1 VAQLPAGTNLS
12 IATVDELYEL
22 VGVENIRQWPARYPN
37 GNPAKPRDGYTTEG
51 TGIAQKGTPTFTALP
66 TNVNVCCD
74 GDDAVEPAAEKDGT
88 LCSNGN
94 RLVGGG
100 SMEPF
105 GTTFNFTVSCSS
117 IPPVMINGYGP
128 LKSPNTWVGDGLN
141 RFTPARSYW
150 ETSVPAGVH
159 GVSRA
164 AQWNLTDPVQWK
176 VHAYHPIEW
185 GNWGFEVSSYTQDE
199 DGGGS
204 IMFARGGN
212 QEARGGGS
220 GIGAQYYSGILE
232 ELDDGN
238 EFYYDR
244 KNNALYWSPPPPPPP
259 PSSSRS
265 STPRTALPL
274 TTAPSRARAA
284 SPPAPSTALVVPQL
298 ARLIEIVGSSNVNP
312 VTNVKIVG
320 FTLQHTAPTFCCEYP
335 YESVSGGDW
344 SIHRGGMIFVENATD
359 SEVSE
364 CVLDSPGGNGIF
376 LSGYSQ
382 RILITK
388 NEVKNSG
395 DSSIA
400 AVGYTALMDGRDAT
414 YPYNN
419 TFSYNHLHDWGVW
432 GKQTSAIFFGM
443 TREQIFDHNI
453 IHTGPRAGINQND
466 GFAGGNTFSYN
477 LVFNTVLDTGD
488 HGNFNSWDRKPW
500 LWSEDPHNPKSQ
512 VHMVPQQHHIKHNF
526 IIRTSFLGP
535 SNNLYSIDHDDGSS
549 MYNDTFNFLV
559 YGGIK
564 FRDGLSKHASGN
576 FMAFPNGPDTR
587 EVPFAAQCQ
596 GNNNSYV
603 DNTVVSGT
611 GQFYGSCAKYKDSD
625 PTDHV
630 TIDFNSYFSPGANFS
645 DGGCGASKG
654 ALGWKAWQS
663 NGLGQDQH
671 STLADSNSLTF
682 DTMIAA
688 GRVLVFPSG

>member
-1 VAQLPAGTNLS
+1 
-12 IATVDELYEL
+12 
-22 VGVENIRQWPARYPN
+22 
-37 GNPAKPRDGYTTEG
+37 
-51 TGIAQKGTPTFTALP
+51 
-66 TNVNVCCD
+66 
-74 GDDAVEPAAEKDGT
+74 
-88 LCSNGN
+88 
-94 RLVGGG
+94 
-100 SMEPF
+100 
-105 GTTFNFTVSCSS
+105 
-117 IPPVMINGYGP
+117 
-128 LKSPNTWVGDGLN
+128 
-141 RFTPARSYW
+141 
-150 ETSVPAGVH
+150 
-159 GVSRA
+159 
-164 AQWNLTDPVQWK
+164 
-176 VHAYHPIEW
+176 
-185 GNWGFEVSSYTQDE
+185 
-199 DGGGS
+199 
-204 IMFARGGN
+204 MFARGGN

-244 KNNALYWSPPPPPPP
+244 KNNALYWSPPPPPPPPP

-432 GKQTSAIFFGM
+432 GKQT
-443 TREQIFDHNI
+443 
-453 IHTGPRAGINQND
+453 
-466 GFAGGNTFSYN
+466 
-477 LVFNTVLDTGD
+477 
-488 HGNFNSWDRKPW
+488 
-500 LWSEDPHNPKSQ
+500 
-512 VHMVPQQHHIKHNF
+512 
-526 IIRTSFLGP
+526 
-535 SNNLYSIDHDDGSS
+535 
-549 MYNDTFNFLV
+549 
-559 YGGIK
+559 
-564 FRDGLSKHASGN
+564 
-576 FMAFPNGPDTR
+576 
-587 EVPFAAQCQ
+587 
-596 GNNNSYV
+596 
-603 DNTVVSGT
+603 
-611 GQFYGSCAKYKDSD
+611 
-625 PTDHV
+625 
-630 TIDFNSYFSPGANFS
+630 
-645 DGGCGASKG
+645 
-654 ALGWKAWQS
+654 
-663 NGLGQDQH
+663 
-671 STLADSNSLTF
+671 
-682 DTMIAA
+682 
-688 GRVLVFPSG
+688 